1 MGSLGGEVVSIE
13 REVTALIDD
22 MNLSIREA
30 DNFIKN
36 QIVKFQEPLDLIIA
50 DEYFGH

>member
-1 MGSLGGEVVSIE
+1 LKHNLNAKAVGSLGGEVVSIE

-36 QIVKFQEPLDLIIA
+36 F
-50 DEYFGH
+50 